1 MKKFWSALSGMVLVL
16 AVCVVPSF
24 ASSSTPSYPSGAG
37 YGYFVGSSPSS
48 SPSSSA
54 SNFFTAVTAGLTN
67 GFSMVSRGLYNLYS
81 AQTTY
86 NSSFNQLKARLVNAS
101 SFSYISSNGTSTSST
116 TGVLDAIN
124 YNSFYGFKNV
134 LSELKEANTNISS
147 FDDHVADSFDDLLS
161 KLDSLSKKELSAL
174 ELMLRG
180 DNTTSTYWFG
190 ETPVKGGFPMIHRWF
205 SKFYD
210 LAFDPVDEALK
221 DESEDQKNEL
231 LDEFFGDDSNGVKPG
246 QIGSLGDVSSSAGSL
261 LDTGGNL
268 GNIFDVIGDAGSSV
282 WSWFSSDNAMAIN
295 GPDYVP
301 PPPPEPPST
310 PEPPVPTEAPG
321 PSPGP
326 TEEPG
331 PSPEPT
337 EEPSPSPGPTEEPG
351 PSPEPTEEPD
361 PSPEPTEEPSPSP
374 EPTPTPTPTPTPEPT
389 PTPTPE
395 PTPEPTP
402 SYTVYDAP
410 LPFTGVTNR
419 RTDKYYIS
427 TGSASSYY
435 SAGTNLVI
443 VERVKRGAITFGI
456 VTGRIYMVNLAHL
469 DLVSYTSRSSGSQI
483 VDFYGPQMDAL
494 RDLLGW

>member
-24 ASSSTPSYPSGAG
+24 ASSSTPSYPSGTG

-116 TGVLDAIN
+116 SGVLDAIN

-134 LSELKEANTNISS
+134 LSQLNSANTKISA
-147 FDDHVADSFDDLLS
+147 FDDRVAGSFKNLIG
-161 KLDSLSKKELSAL
+161 KLESLSEKELSAL

-190 ETPVKGGFPMIHRWF
+190 ETPVKGGFPMIHRWL

-210 LAFDPVDEALK
+210 LAFDPVDEELK
-221 DESEDQKNEL
+221 DASEDQKNEL

-310 PEPPVPTEAPG
+310 PEPPVPTEG
-321 PSPGP
+321 
-326 TEEPG
+326 PG
-331 PSPEPT
+331 PSPEPS
-337 EEPSPSPGPTEEPG
+337 EEPSPSPEPSPSSEPSPSPGPTEGPG
-351 PSPEPTEEPD
+351 

-410 LPFTGVTNR
+410 LPFTAVASKGTSQFLVSSGQPTGVSYSKGTSFTITSR
-419 RTDKYYIS
+419 V
-427 TGSASSYY
+427 AS
-435 SAGTNLVI
+435 
-443 VERVKRGAITFGI
+443 RFG
-456 VTGRIYMVNLAHL
+456 VVSGGLYMVQLAYL
-469 DLVSYTSRSSGSQI
+469 DLVSYTSSFRSPSRSPGSQI
-483 VDFYGPQMDAL
+483 VDFYGPQMDEL